1 MVFYSIIM
9 NKVEMRTMPQ
19 VEFIRKS
26 NLLQTLLEETATQLG
41 SATDFVKRQSK
52 MTASKFAMTLIL
64 GWLDKPQ
71 ASLNDLVQVS
81 EDLGVEISESGLHQR
96 MGPEAVALL
105 ESLLAKSIDLMNNTA
120 GLSDDVLCQFS
131 AIYLID
137 SSVITLPAA
146 MQATFAGFASQG
158 SEAAM
163 RFQLCFDYLH
173 GNVCALEAGPGREN
187 DQSSTLIERMIT
199 TACLFLFDLGYFNQ
213 DTFAKIA
220 GGLAFFV
227 SRYKYGTHLYLNADD
242 QLPLDLLAVLQLS
255 QADRYEQI
263 CYLGSRQRLK
273 VRLVAQ
279 RLPQEVVA
287 QRRHKAKE
295 AARKKGHTPPAAY
308 LRLLAWSLYITNTT
322 PTQLS
327 LEQLMTFYRVRWQI
341 ELIFKVWK
349 SQAKLAHLG
358 DYRPERVLC
367 QLFARLI
374 GLIIFHWMMAPWRV
388 TVDRELSMTKAFNNL
403 QRHIIRLLDSIVHG
417 WKTTPTVLAR
427 ITQAFLK
434 HGLKD
439 KRRKKPSTFQRLTA
453 KEGLA

>member
-1 MVFYSIIM
+1 M

-26 NLLQTLLEETATQLG
+26 NLLQTLLEATATQLG
-41 SATDFVKRQSK
+41 AATGFVKRESK
-52 MTASKFAMTLIL
+52 MTASKFAISLIL

-81 EDLGVEISESGLHQR
+81 EDVGVEISESGLHQR
-96 MGPEAVALL
+96 MTPEAVAFL
-105 ESLLAKSIDLMNNTA
+105 ESLLEKSIELMNNTA
-120 GLSDDVLCQFS
+120 GLSDEVLHQFG
-131 AIYLID
+131 AVYLID
-137 SSVITLPAA
+137 STLITLPEV
-146 MQATFAGFASQG
+146 MQAAFAGFASQG

-163 RFQLCFDYLH
+163 RFQLCFDYLR

-187 DQSSTLIERMIT
+187 DQSSTLIERMI
-199 TACLFLFDLGYFNQ
+199 AAGCLFLFDLGYFNQ
-213 DTFAKIA
+213 DTLAKIA
-220 GGLAFFV
+220 EGSAFFV
-227 SRYKYGTHLYLNADD
+227 SRYKYGTHLYLKVED
-242 QLPLDLLAVLQLS
+242 QTPFDLLAVLQQT

-263 CYLGSRQRLK
+263 GYLGSRQRLK

-279 RLPQEVVA
+279 RLAPEVVA
-287 QRRHKAKE
+287 QRRRKARQ
-295 AARKKGHTPPAAY
+295 AAHKKGHTPSAAY
-308 LRLLAWSLYITNTT
+308 LNLLAWSIYITNTT
-322 PTQLS
+322 TQQLS
-327 LEQLMTFYRVRWQI
+327 LEQMMTFYRVRWQI

-349 SQAKLAHLG
+349 SQAKLAQVG

-374 GLIIFHWMMAPWRV
+374 GLILFHWLIAPWRV
-388 TVDRELSMTKAFNNL
+388 TEDGELSMTKAFNNL
-403 QRHIIRLLDSIVHG
+403 QRHITRLLDSIAHG
-417 WKTTPTVLAR
+417 WQTTPIILAR

-434 HGLKD
+434 HGHKD